1 MSSHEILEMVAKG
14 MVAAGVYKDVSTA
27 IKAIAIEQV
36 ERKIAHYTSQIQ
48 DLERK
53 YKHGVEEHSRL
64 LEGKATIEEEEE
76 WMDWKGAEVM
86 RQAWQKALQELLN
99 SAA

>member
-1 MSSHEILEMVAKG
+1 MSSQEILEMVAKG

-27 IKAIAIEQV
+27 IKAIALEQV
-36 ERKIAHYTSQIQ
+36 ERKIADYTRQVQ

-53 YKHGVEEHSRL
+53 YKHSLEEHSRL
-64 LEGKATIEEEEE
+64 LKGKATVEEEEE

-86 RQAWQKALQELLN
+86 LQAWQKALQELLN
-99 SAA
+99 SGA